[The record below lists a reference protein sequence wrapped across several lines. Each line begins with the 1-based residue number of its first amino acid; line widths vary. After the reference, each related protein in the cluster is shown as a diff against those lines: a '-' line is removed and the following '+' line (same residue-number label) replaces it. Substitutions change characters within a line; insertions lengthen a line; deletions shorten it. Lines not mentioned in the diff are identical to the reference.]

1 MKAPGK
7 SWMIFISFSA
17 FIVIVLGAYF
27 TGEVTLH
34 QLIDWFDT
42 LGIHNHE

>member
-1 MKAPGK
+1 M
-7 SWMIFISFSA
+7 SFIAFSA
-17 FIVIVLGAYF
+17 FIVLLLAAYF